1 MSQFAITF
9 FRFFFFCFL
18 NPFVVNAEKVDQS
31 KNETFCLLSRLSFH
45 EIFINFDCYANVI
58 AHLIPHKNDIEK
70 KPSVLYI
77 KIV

>member
-1 MSQFAITF
+1 MQLHF
-9 FRFFFFCFL
+9 FGIFFFFACITH
-18 NPFVVNAEKVDQS
+18 FVVTAKKVDQS

>member
-1 MSQFAITF
+1 MVTAK
-9 FRFFFFCFL
+9 
-18 NPFVVNAEKVDQS
+18 KVDQS

-70 KPSVLYI
+70 KRQCYTLKSSNFHVL
-77 KIV
+77 